1 VFGFF
6 ETIIEYYTGRDA
18 SLMSEDELAIKTA
31 HIMRIRQMES
41 EESLNKQL
49 QALLNV
55 QHR

>member
-1 VFGFF
+1 MFGFF